1 MVSEEK
7 RKAIIDMADFATS
20 MFLYILA
27 EHEDSSTPAS
37 CDPTHRPARHRTH
50 TDMIKPIA
58 KFRTFCVQ
66 ILWHTRRSPSTII
79 LSLRFLHQIVS
90 NLRDKNK
97 RLTSKR
103 RYEKRF
109 FIGILIL
116 ADKVHNDS
124 SLNNDCWSWLTGIS
138 LSKVHSIERQFLE
151 ILDYK
156 VFVCAE
162 EYTEWLACLVG
173 MTKRHMPTQIP
184 VALKQQSIAA
194 ASFISPIDHT
204 TTTKEP
210 TPPIPKTI
218 TKVVS
223 PTPPVIQQDQGSS
236 RRSDK
241 TSGSNRHP
249 HLSSQ
254 KDGQSQGI
262 EQSNSSK
269 APILKSAGRA
279 ANAAVANAAAANA
292 AAAAAIVAGGRRTDR
307 LASAGYTSRAA
318 SAGARHPTK
327 ATTTSNVPRPTNPA
341 RPWQPKCPPGPR
353 IDQVTPQGRTTA
365 GAPTRPTSAT
375 TTATT
380 GPSSAIVAASTL
392 AATSAAPPSASSF
405 SHSTAYLYLRI

>member
-37 CDPTHRPARHRTH
+37 CDPTHKPSRRRKH
-50 TDMIKPIA
+50 TDMVKPIV

-66 ILWHTRRSPSTII
+66 VLWHTRRSPSTII

-109 FIGILIL
+109 FIGVLIL
-116 ADKVHNDS
+116 ADKFHNDG

-138 LSKVHSIERQFLE
+138 MGKIRSIERQFLE

-162 EYTEWLACLVG
+162 EYTEWLACLVS
-173 MTKRHMPTQIP
+173 MTKRHMPTQIS

-194 ASFISPIDHT
+194 ASSISPIDHT

-210 TPPIPKTI
+210 TPSIPKTTTTKELTPSI
-218 TKVVS
+218 PKTTTTKKPTPSIPKTTTTKNPTPSIPKTTTTKKPTPSIPKTTTTKNPTPSIPKTTTKVVS

-241 TSGSNRHP
+241 ASGSNRHP
-249 HLSSQ
+249 HLYSQ

-269 APILKSAGRA
+269 APILKSTGRA
-279 ANAAVANAAAANA
+279 ANSAAT
-292 AAAAAIVAGGRRTDR
+292 AIVAGGKRTER
-307 LASAGYTSRAA
+307 LASASYTSKAA
-318 SAGARHPTK
+318 SAAARHPTK

-341 RPWQPKCPPGPR
+341 RP
-353 IDQVTPQGRTTA
+353 
-365 GAPTRPTSAT
+365 
-375 TTATT
+375 
-380 GPSSAIVAASTL
+380 
-392 AATSAAPPSASSF
+392 
-405 SHSTAYLYLRI
+405 